1 MLGKALCTYD
11 RLVLARLTSKWG
23 ISCVSV
29 HSAQVAD
36 FEELFALVQSKFAS
50 IQRSDIMKNT
60 SKKQLLG
67 LGLLAVIASVQAN
80 AKEFSYTY
88 VEGGFADVDVGHH
101 DADYIY
107 GGGSLALDQN
117 IFIRGS
123 LGNLDVDKNHDYDT
137 VSIGVGH
144 PMKMSERSDLVLGL
158 DYSFAESNRNNDDVD
173 TLTGSAMTRTWLT
186 NNVEGNLLG
195 GLAYQDA
202 DYGDSDTGAILGA
215 GIRVYV
221 VPQFSVGANISR
233 SFIGDLD
240 RDEVGV
246 NARLQF

>member
-1 MLGKALCTYD
+1 MN
-11 RLVLARLTSKWG
+11 
-23 ISCVSV
+23 I
-29 HSAQVAD
+29 
-36 FEELFALVQSKFAS
+36 
-50 IQRSDIMKNT
+50 
-60 SKKQLLG
+60 SKKQILG
-67 LGLLAVIASVQAN
+67 LGLMAAIASVQAN
-80 AKEFSYTY
+80 AKDFSYTY
-88 VEGGFADVDVGHH
+88 VEGGFADVDIDNN

-107 GGGSLALDQN
+107 GGGSLALDRN

-123 LGNLDVDKNHDYDT
+123 LGNLDVDRVSEFDT

-144 PMKMSERSDLVLGL
+144 PMKMSERSDLVLAM
-158 DYSFAESNRNNDDVD
+158 DYSFAEADRGNADID
-173 TLTGSAMTRTWLT
+173 TLTGSAVTRTWLT
-186 NNVEGNLLG
+186 NNVEGNLMG

-202 DYGDSDTGAILGA
+202 DYGGSDTGAVVGA

-240 RDEVGV
+240 TDEIGL

>member
-1 MLGKALCTYD
+1 MN
-11 RLVLARLTSKWG
+11 
-23 ISCVSV
+23 I
-29 HSAQVAD
+29 
-36 FEELFALVQSKFAS
+36 
-50 IQRSDIMKNT
+50 
-60 SKKQLLG
+60 SKKQILG
-67 LGLLAVIASVQAN
+67 LGLMAAIASVQAN
-80 AKEFSYTY
+80 AKDFSYTY
-88 VEGGFADVDVGHH
+88 VEGGFADVDIDNN

-107 GGGSLALDQN
+107 GGGSLALDRN

-123 LGNLDVDKNHDYDT
+123 LGNLDVDRVSEFDT

-144 PMKMSERSDLVLGL
+144 PMKMSERSDLVLAM
-158 DYSFAESNRNNDDVD
+158 DYSFAEADRGNADID

-186 NNVEGNLLG
+186 NNVEGNLMG

-202 DYGDSDTGAILGA
+202 DYGGSDTGAVVGA

-240 RDEVGV
+240 TDEIGL

>member
-1 MLGKALCTYD
+1 
-11 RLVLARLTSKWG
+11 
-23 ISCVSV
+23 V
-29 HSAQVAD
+29 HSAQVTAI
-36 FEELFALVQSKFAS
+36 EELFSIAQSKSAS
-50 IQRSDIMKNT
+50 IQRRDIAMNI
-60 SKKQLLG
+60 SKKQILG
-67 LGLLAVIASVQAN
+67 LGLMAAIASVQAN
-80 AKEFSYTY
+80 AKDFSYTY
-88 VEGGFADVDVGHH
+88 VEGGFADVDIDNN

-107 GGGSLALDQN
+107 GGGSLALDRN

-123 LGNLDVDKNHDYDT
+123 LGNLDVDRVSEFDT

-144 PMKMSERSDLVLGL
+144 PMKMSERSDLVLAM
-158 DYSFAESNRNNDDVD
+158 DYSFAEADRGNADID

-186 NNVEGNLLG
+186 NNVEGNLMG

-202 DYGDSDTGAILGA
+202 DYGGSDTGAVVGA

-240 RDEVGV
+240 TDEIGL

>member
-1 MLGKALCTYD
+1 MN
-11 RLVLARLTSKWG
+11 R
-23 ISCVSV
+23 
-29 HSAQVAD
+29 
-36 FEELFALVQSKFAS
+36 
-50 IQRSDIMKNT
+50 
-60 SKKQLLG
+60 SKKQILG
-67 LGLLAVIASVQAN
+67 LGLMAAIASVQAN
-80 AKEFSYTY
+80 AKDFSYTY
-88 VEGGFADVDVGHH
+88 VEGGFADVDIDNN

-107 GGGSLALDQN
+107 GGGSLALDRN

-123 LGNLDVDKNHDYDT
+123 LGNLDVDRVSEFDT

-144 PMKMSERSDLVLGL
+144 PMKMSERSDLVLAM
-158 DYSFAESNRNNDDVD
+158 DYSFAEADRGNADID
-173 TLTGSAMTRTWLT
+173 TLTGSAVTRTWLT
-186 NNVEGNLLG
+186 NNVEGNLMG

-202 DYGDSDTGAILGA
+202 DYGGSDTGAVVGA

-240 RDEVGV
+240 TDEIGL

>member
-1 MLGKALCTYD
+1 MN
-11 RLVLARLTSKWG
+11 
-23 ISCVSV
+23 I
-29 HSAQVAD
+29 
-36 FEELFALVQSKFAS
+36 
-50 IQRSDIMKNT
+50 
-60 SKKQLLG
+60 SKKQILG
-67 LGLLAVIASVQAN
+67 IGLMAAIASVQAN
-80 AKEFSYTY
+80 AKDFSYTY
-88 VEGGFADVDVGHH
+88 VEGGFADVDIDNN

-107 GGGSLALDQN
+107 GGGSLALDRN

-123 LGNLDVDKNHDYDT
+123 LGNLDVDRVSEFDT

-144 PMKMSERSDLVLGL
+144 PMKMSERSDLVLAM
-158 DYSFAESNRNNDDVD
+158 DYSFAEADRGNADID

-186 NNVEGNLLG
+186 NNVEGNLMG

-202 DYGDSDTGAILGA
+202 DYGGSDTGAIVGA

-240 RDEVGV
+240 TDEIGL